1 MANPH
6 ATLHRMSNARR
17 MPHTGHQSLRKGH
30 VSQPWRIYHVTSA
43 TAKRMPVFSD
53 PRAAQAACRSFENP
67 WLLRDAR
74 MLAFVLMPD
83 HAHWLIEL
91 GQARTLQA
99 LVDALKTFSARNAN
113 RALGRR
119 GPVWAR
125 AFHDRAL
132 RDEDD
137 IHDVAGYIIAN
148 PLRAS
153 LVQRIGDYPY
163 WNAAWL

>member
-1 MANPH
+1 
-6 ATLHRMSNARR
+6 
-17 MPHTGHQSLRKGH
+17 
-30 VSQPWRIYHVTSA
+30 
-43 TAKRMPVFSD
+43 
-53 PRAAQAACRSFENP
+53 
-67 WLLRDAR
+67 